1 MPESFFFCVC
11 YFVIG
16 ACLGSFLNASAL
28 RLNHPQETI
37 LHPSR
42 CRGCDRSL
50 TWKELVPVVSWI
62 CQRGQCACQKIAIS
76 PQYILAELGLGIT
89 FVVLYQV
96 TATLPDMIFY
106 GVLSS
111 CLFFCLLTD
120 ALHQLLHLPVML
132 FCLAVGL
139 VYAWQQDQLMNA
151 VIGASVGFFLLWG
164 INWVYKKCRHQDGLG
179 GGDKYL
185 LAALGGWFG
194 FPAVVEILV
203 LASWLGAAWVLLL
216 IIKNIPAT
224 RLPLGVFFVLAT
236 PLIALK
242 IYT

>member
-111 CLFFCLLTD
+111 CLFFFLLTD